1 MSDHTYMQA
10 EFLRRQIE
18 QLVVAYPELAE
29 DDQLMADML
38 EGETDFRAVMSKLVA
53 MDREANAMAEAVK
66 AQMSQ
71 MAERKARWTRKSEAM
86 RSLMHKLMDAA
97 TARKLTLPEA
107 TISVRNVPP
116 AVQITDENAV
126 PEDFAKYERKIDKTA
141 LKDVL
146 KNGFDVPGASMSNGS
161 ETISIRWT

>member
-1 MSDHTYMQA
+1 MSNHTYMQA

-18 QLVVAYPELAE
+18 QLMVAYPELTE
-29 DDQLMADML
+29 DDQLMADTL

-126 PEDFAKYERKIDKTA
+126 PDEYAVYERKIDKAA
-141 LKDVL
+141 LKKALQYGGSVS
-146 KNGFDVPGASMSNGS
+146 GATLGNGS